1 MLRALILL
9 VYFTYI
15 VNTLPSLPE
24 HDFSKTV
31 QDGTK
36 TIIINGVKTKT
47 TVKKVFVKLKEGSYV
62 YRKKRV
68 IGKKS
73 AGKVRAQF
81 VCTSCEQ
88 MKTYTSCFATV
99 LLQEQEEDDEYH
111 LEPDSYPHPDN
122 HACVLSG
129 IEDQVSKFHEQ
140 VLDELRNDPCQAI
153 PALYQK
159 TR

>member
-1 MLRALILL
+1 MLRAFILL

-15 VNTLPSLPE
+15 VKTLPSLTE
-24 HDFSKTV
+24 HEFSKTV

-36 TIIINGVKTKT
+36 TIIIDGVKTKT

-81 VCTSCEQ
+81 VCT
-88 MKTYTSCFATV
+88 
-99 LLQEQEEDDEYH
+99 L
-111 LEPDSYPHPDN
+111 
-122 HACVLSG
+122 
-129 IEDQVSKFHEQ
+129 
-140 VLDELRNDPCQAI
+140 
-153 PALYQK
+153 
-159 TR
+159 

>member
-62 YRKKRV
+62 YRKKDPLYTLYKRNSCKNTKLLRKRIYCFVETLQTPLIKLSLRV
-68 IGKKS
+68 VNERK
-73 AGKVRAQF
+73 
-81 VCTSCEQ
+81 
-88 MKTYTSCFATV
+88 
-99 LLQEQEEDDEYH
+99 L
-111 LEPDSYPHPDN
+111 
-122 HACVLSG
+122 
-129 IEDQVSKFHEQ
+129 
-140 VLDELRNDPCQAI
+140 
-153 PALYQK
+153 
-159 TR
+159 